1 MGRNT
6 SDSEWFSMQN
16 ETVTCV
22 ELRNV
27 GKWLCQVKCEWE
39 NQRKDGTQTVDKDE
53 VGQLQEELGD
63 EESDWKRSK
72 ASRTVAGSVA

>member
-1 MGRNT
+1 M
-6 SDSEWFSMQN
+6 
-16 ETVTCV
+16 
-22 ELRNV
+22 
-27 GKWLCQVKCEWE
+27 
-39 NQRKDGTQTVDKDE
+39 VDKDE